1 MMNVLING
9 YLGKMGQAVVKAIND
24 SDKFSL
30 VCCVDINSEAS
41 DSNFSKLSEVREEVI
56 RDTHC
61 VIDFSNASGF
71 MESAKFSLS
80 NSIPFVSG
88 STGYSQANLDD
99 IKHLADEK
107 KVGVALCSNFSTGA
121 ILMSHIGSIA
131 AKFYEYAE
139 LIESHHE
146 NKVDAPS
153 GTSIS
158 IADAVSEG
166 NPNRFKKV
174 DSEVNKIS
182 NTRGGDGAGVN
193 IHSLRLPG
201 IIARHELIFGAK
213 GENLTIIHNSS
224 DRESFMPGV
233 LLAAEHVVK
242 NNEFIVGLE
251 NILGL

>member
-24 SDKFSL
+24 SDKFNL
-30 VCCVDINSEAS
+30 VCCVDINSETSGA
-41 DSNFSKLSEVREEVI
+41 NFSKLSEVREEII

-71 MESAKFSLS
+71 VEAAEFFLS
-80 NSIPFVSG
+80 NGIPFVSG
-88 STGYSQANLDD
+88 STGYSQENLDD
-99 IKHLADEK
+99 IKHLSDEK
-107 KVGVALCSNFSTGA
+107 KVGAALCSNFSTGA

-146 NKVDAPS
+146 NKADAPS

-158 IADAVSEG
+158 IADSISKG
-166 NPNRFKKV
+166 NPDRFKKV
-174 DSEVNKIS
+174 DSKINKIS
-182 NTRGGDGAGVN
+182 NTRGGHGAGVN
-193 IHSLRLPG
+193 IHSVRLPG
-201 IIARHELIFGAK
+201 VIAKHELIFGAK

-233 LLAAEHVVK
+233 LLAAEYVIK
-242 NNEFIVGLE
+242 NNDFIMGLE

>member
-24 SDKFSL
+24 SDKFNL
-30 VCCVDINSEAS
+30 ACCVDINSESS
-41 DSNFSKLSEVREEVI
+41 DSNFSKLSEVREEII

-61 VIDFSNASGF
+61 VIEFSNASGF
-71 MESAKFSLS
+71 MESAEFSLT

-131 AKFYEYAE
+131 ARFYEYAE

-158 IADAVSEG
+158 IADSISEG
-166 NPNRFKKV
+166 NPDRFKKV
-174 DSEVNKIS
+174 DSKINKIS
-182 NTRGGDGAGVN
+182 NTRGGYGAGVN

-201 IIARHELIFGAK
+201 LIARHELIFGAK

-233 LLAAEHVVK
+233 LLAAEHVIK
-242 NNEFIVGLE
+242 NNEFIIGLE

>member
-9 YLGKMGQAVVKAIND
+9 YLGKMGQAVVKVINE
-24 SDKFSL
+24 SDKFNL
-30 VCCVDINSEAS
+30 ACCVDINSEAS
-41 DSNFSKLSEVREEVI
+41 DSNFSKLSEVREEII

-71 MESAKFSLS
+71 MESAEFSLS

-99 IKHLADEK
+99 IKHLTDEK

-131 AKFYEYAE
+131 ARFYEYAE

-146 NKVDAPS
+146 NKADAPS

-158 IADAVSEG
+158 IADSISEG
-166 NPNRFKKV
+166 NPDRFKKV
-174 DSEVNKIS
+174 DSEINKIS
-182 NTRGGDGAGVN
+182 NTRGGYGAGVN

-201 IIARHELIFGAK
+201 VIAKHELIFGAK

-233 LLAAEHVVK
+233 LLAAEHVIK
-242 NNEFIVGLE
+242 NNEFIIGLE